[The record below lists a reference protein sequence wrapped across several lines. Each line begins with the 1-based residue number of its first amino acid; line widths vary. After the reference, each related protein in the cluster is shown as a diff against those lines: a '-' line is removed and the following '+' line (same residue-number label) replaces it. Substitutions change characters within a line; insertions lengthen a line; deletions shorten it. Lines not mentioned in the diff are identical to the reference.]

1 VKAFLRR
8 LRKLKSSITPGA
20 ERKTAPKSTQQRMP
34 EHDQKRK
41 SIKRELRQKRRERSQ
56 IATELD
62 VARRTASGRERV
74 EHVKRIKDKRQE
86 IFRLENEL
94 RATKART
101 EAAPETGSLPDFVI
115 IGAPKC
121 GTTFLYHLLTKHPH
135 VEPAAFKETH
145 YFDRLFEK
153 GTEWYRGCFF
163 PPRWKDGQRTITG
176 EATPSYLAHP
186 RVAGRMAEVIPR
198 ARLIAMLRNPVDRTY
213 SAYQFFQVRH
223 GREKGSFEETI
234 AAHLDR
240 PHNYGL
246 LQKSIYVDHLL
257 HWSSFFSR
265 EQMLVL
271 KSEDFFEYQLEMLSR
286 VLDFLD
292 LPAWT
297 PNESELQNKL
307 NKGSYEQP
315 MNPTTRRLLEEY
327 FEPHNQKLY
336 EYLGEDFG
344 W

>member
-1 VKAFLRR
+1 MKAFLRG
-8 LRKLKSSITPGA
+8 LKSNITPGA
-20 ERKTAPKSTQQRMP
+20 EQETQPKSTGQP
-34 EHDQKRK
+34 LLEHEQKLR
-41 SIKRELRQKRRERSQ
+41 SIKRELRQKSRELSQ
-56 IATELD
+56 IARELD
-62 VARRTASGRERV
+62 VARRTADGRERV
-74 EHVKRIKDKRQE
+74 EYVKRIKNKKQE
-86 IFRLENEL
+86 IFRLEYEL

-101 EAAPETGSLPDFVI
+101 GGAPETGSLPDFVI

-153 GTEWYRGCFF
+153 GTEWYRGCFL
-163 PPRWKDGQRTITG
+163 PTRWKDGRRTITG
-176 EATPSYLAHP
+176 EATPRYLSHP
-186 RVAGRMAEVIPR
+186 RAAERMAEVIPR
-198 ARLIAMLRNPVDRTY
+198 ARLIALLRNPVDRTY
-213 SAYQFFQVRH
+213 SAYQFFRVRH
-223 GREKGSFEETI
+223 GREKGTFEETI

-240 PHNYGL
+240 PPNESP

-257 HWSSFFSR
+257 RWSTFFDR

-271 KSEDFFEYQLEMLSR
+271 KSEDFFEYPQEMLNR

-292 LPAWT
+292 LPDWT
-297 PNESELQNKL
+297 PRASDLQNKR

-315 MNPTTRRLLEEY
+315 IDSAIRRRLEEF
-327 FEPHNQKLY
+327 FEPHNRRLY
-336 EYLGEDFG
+336 ELLGIDFG